1 MPGVE
6 VIQHEIQKR
15 APSPLPRVR
24 SENALK
30 NAEGEFLGTDV
41 LSSIDWVQELFDV
54 PDTKLLAT
62 CGAMSSKPLSPDT
75 EILNTRDATSK
86 SKTTKTGVDPDHLFL
101 TMLRQRL
108 IDDICFMWNSKE
120 QIFHTLVALGPEVA
134 GHPRVTHGGFTSA
147 VIDETTGGL
156 VYELKKA
163 GLLGEG
169 PAYTA
174 RLEVDFKKPLP
185 VDMVVCCT
193 AKVMSI
199 EGRKIWVSAEMLD
212 KPGGL
217 VFATGKALYVT
228 PRQQQVEN
236 NNS

>member
-1 MPGVE
+1 MPGTKVE
-6 VIQHEIQKR
+6 EPQLAKR

-30 NAEGEFLGTDV
+30 TPDGEQIGTDV
-41 LSSIDWVQELFDV
+41 LSSIPWVQDLYDLE
-54 PDTKLLAT
+54 DTQLLAT
-62 CGAMSSKPLSPDT
+62 CGAMSSPNK
-75 EILNTRDATSK
+75 TRS
-86 SKTTKTGVDPDHLFL
+86 SGIDPDHLFL

-108 IDDICFMWNSKE
+108 IADTCFMWNSKE

-147 VIDETTGGL
+147 AIDETTGGL
-156 VYELKKA
+156 VFELKKS
-163 GLLGEG
+163 GLLGDG

-193 AKVMSI
+193 AKVLSI

-228 PRQQQVEN
+228 PRQQTAE
-236 NNS
+236 